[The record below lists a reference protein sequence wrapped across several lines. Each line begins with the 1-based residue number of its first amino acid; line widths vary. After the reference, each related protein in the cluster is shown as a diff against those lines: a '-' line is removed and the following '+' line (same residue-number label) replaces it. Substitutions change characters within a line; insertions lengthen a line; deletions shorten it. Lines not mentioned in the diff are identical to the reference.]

1 MEGWPISGWGGM
13 QQVFIRGIRY
23 LPTLPTVLSQILA
36 LLNDEMSS
44 AQDLEKIITN
54 DQALS
59 SKVLAVANS
68 AYYGF
73 RHQILTV
80 SRAVVALGY
89 EEIRNICLGASLMGF
104 LHPSS
109 FRNQTAAELLWLHSL
124 TVAEATSVLSETLD
138 KSQRETAFTA
148 GLLHDL
154 GKVVLAAFF
163 PEEVAGLKE
172 FMIREKLGYREA
184 EKALD
189 MDHGQIGQALA
200 EHWEL
205 PIQLAEVMGFHH
217 DPHVAL
223 LDYNLV
229 GMAHVADYL
238 GRMMGLG
245 HSGNPDKP
253 EVKRAVLNKL
263 GVDSLL
269 LGQFRNQLNARRMA
283 IIGLWQTLVKN

>member
-1 MEGWPISGWGGM
+1 M
-13 QQVFIRGIRY
+13 QNRFVRGIRY
-23 LPTLPTVLSQILA
+23 VPTLPTVLSQILA
-36 LLNDEMSS
+36 LLNKETSS
-44 AQDLEKIITN
+44 AQDLEAIIAH

-80 SRAVVALGY
+80 TRAVVALGY

-109 FRNQTAAELLWLHSL
+109 FRNQKAAELLWLHSL
-124 TVAEATSVLSETLD
+124 TVADACGLIADRLD
-138 KSQRETAFTA
+138 KSQRDAAFTA

-163 PEEVAGLKE
+163 PDEVAALKE
-172 FMIREKLGYREA
+172 LMTKENLPYRQA

-189 MDHGQIGQALA
+189 MDHGEVGEALG
-200 EHWEL
+200 EHWDL
-205 PIQLAEVMGFHH
+205 PLQFGEVMGHH
-217 DPHVAL
+217 HQPYTGLVHYPMVAT
-223 LDYNLV
+223 
-229 GMAHVADYL
+229 AHVADYL
-238 GRMMGLG
+238 ARRIGLG

-253 EVKRAVLNKL
+253 EVSKVVLGKL
-263 GVDSLL
+263 GFDMSTVSELRDELD
-269 LGQFRNQLNARRMA
+269 ARRPA
-283 IIGLWQTLVKN
+283 IIELWQTLLKG

>member
-1 MEGWPISGWGGM
+1 M
-13 QQVFIRGIRY
+13 QNRFVRGIRY
-23 LPTLPTVLSQILA
+23 VPTLPTVLSQILS
-36 LLNDEMSS
+36 LLNKEDST
-44 AQDLEKIITN
+44 AQQLEEIIVH

-109 FRNQTAAELLWLHSL
+109 FRNQKSAELLWLHSL
-124 TVAEATSVLSETLD
+124 AVADAAVIIAD
-138 KSQRETAFTA
+138 HVDQSQHDAAFTA

-163 PEEVAGLKE
+163 PDEVASLNELMSKE
-172 FMIREKLGYREA
+172 NLTYRQA

-189 MDHGQIGQALA
+189 MDHGQVGEALGA
-200 EHWEL
+200 HWDL
-205 PIQLAEVMGFHH
+205 PSQICEVMGQHH
-217 DPHVAL
+217 EPHAGL
-223 LDYNLV
+223 LHYNLV
-229 GMAHVADYL
+229 AMAHVADFL
-238 GRMMGLG
+238 SLSINLG
-245 HSGNPDKP
+245 HSGNVDRP
-253 EVKRAVLNKL
+253 EVSKTVLGKLGLNKAQLDGLRSQLDSRRL
-263 GVDSLL
+263 G
-269 LGQFRNQLNARRMA
+269 
-283 IIGLWQTLVKN
+283 IISLWQTLING

>member
-1 MEGWPISGWGGM
+1 M
-13 QQVFIRGIRY
+13 QNRFVRGIRY
-23 LPTLPTVLSQILA
+23 VPTLPTVLSQILS
-36 LLNDEMSS
+36 LLNKENST
-44 AQDLEKIITN
+44 AQELEDIIVH

-109 FRNQTAAELLWLHSL
+109 FRNQKAAELLWLHSL
-124 TVAEATSVLSETLD
+124 AVADAAMLIADRLD
-138 KSQRETAFTA
+138 KSQRDASFTA

-163 PEEVAGLKE
+163 PDDVVALKE
-172 FMIREKLGYREA
+172 LMGKENLTYRQA

-189 MDHGQIGQALA
+189 MDHGQVGEALGA
-200 EHWEL
+200 HWDL
-205 PIQLAEVMGFHH
+205 PQQISEVMGQHH
-217 DPHVAL
+217 TPNAGLTYYNMVAT
-223 LDYNLV
+223 
-229 GMAHVADYL
+229 AHVADYL
-238 GRMMGLG
+238 AISINLG
-245 HSGNPDKP
+245 HSGNADRP
-253 EVKRAVLNKL
+253 ELSNTVLGKL
-263 GVDSLL
+263 GLSSA
-269 LGQFRNQLNARRMA
+269 QLDRLRSQLDTRRPG
-283 IIGLWQTLVKN
+283 IISLWQTLIKG